1 MRRQR
6 GSLTL
11 TQYIIVLLVQLVGL
25 VALAVYSG
33 HEHEKEEEKRAALMT
48 RVSVQ
53 EPLLHVQR
61 VVIPR
66 PHDPQDVSWSYLET
80 QNYML
85 LNGSV
90 GGAQLCQGLIP
101 MSELPMAGGEVV
113 LLEDLATRHHVLK
126 LALVLPSPADKDFS
140 VQACPGFSAAGDH
153 FEYEGKTVAFAQ
165 KIE

>member
-61 VVIPR
+61 VVILR
-66 PHDPQDVSWSYLET
+66 PHDHQEVAWSYLET
-80 QNYML
+80 QNHII

-90 GGAQLCQGLIP
+90 AGAQLCQGLVP
-101 MSELPMAGGEVV
+101 MSGLPMAGGEVA
-113 LLEDLATRHHVLK
+113 LFEDLASRHQGLK
-126 LALVLPSPADKDFS
+126 LTLALPSPADKEFS
-140 VQACPGFSAAGDH
+140 VQGCPGFSAVGDH

-165 KIE
+165 KLE